1 MNGQTTD
8 ICDCRFSFA
17 TENMNMIKDTDFMF
31 NDLNVAGYC
40 EKEILEQYE
49 SFVKMCPDGTLRIKC
64 QMMNK
69 ESFSSLS

>member
-1 MNGQTTD
+1 
-8 ICDCRFSFA
+8 
-17 TENMNMIKDTDFMF
+17 MNMIKDRDLMF